1 MRYFDNDMDDLFNK
15 AGKDY
20 PLNTGKKDWNAVQ
33 KKLAGEEET
42 PPAANSKN
50 NKRYYPLLLLL
61 LMLPAVFFFFNNNVD
76 NLQRENRPAAK
87 NNPNKN
93 EPPISDQQIAN
104 KNVTASR
111 QPGNSLNNDNVTNN
125 NTTKNKIYN
134 TNDKT
139 NNAAKNNA
147 NNIKNTDN
155 ASKRNN
161 TGHSNDTNK
170 NKPTVINQ
178 QNTNKNIASATETSN
193 SVNDENVTSKSNDIS
208 IRNDATAKNPTKKN
222 LKKTLFPFVLYNE
235 NFQQPYSSFSQPPV
249 KDASPASATP
259 TTAEKKP
266 NSTRPSFYF
275 GVMAGPD
282 LSSIKYQEIKNIGS
296 GVGLLLGYR
305 FSPHWSVEASAY
317 WSSKKYYTDGK
328 YFDKTAAG
336 IPAYAEVYYLDGG
349 CKMIE
354 LPIDVRYEFTPGK
367 NTFFI
372 TGGFNSYFMKKE
384 SYEYKADAMGWVY
397 EGYKDYRNS
406 GNKIFSN
413 LQISGGYEH
422 KLFSNI
428 ILRVEPYFQV
438 PLRQIGIGSIPITS
452 AGIRIGVLHDTR

>member
-125 NTTKNKIYN
+125 NTTKKKINN

-139 NNAAKNNA
+139 NIAAKNNA

-161 TGHSNDTNK
+161 TGNSNDTNK

-178 QNTNKNIASATETSN
+178 QNTNKNIASATETTN

-208 IRNDATAKNPTKKN
+208 IP
-222 LKKTLFPFVLYNE
+222 NE
-235 NFQQPYSSFSQPPV
+235 
-249 KDASPASATP
+249 ASATP